1 MLLSVLWS
9 SKQSSGKLA
18 AGQSLYPRLCL
29 NRGCETYIVREG
41 YEGLIRGNIEAEGR
55 GDDAG
60 TQTPPHIE
68 NQGVEANLRFGYG
81 TLLRDWEGDGLDMPT
96 GRNLKGRYIVKVG
109 WDDVRGWMG
118 EVFLFGWSL
127 AILLSLTIINR
138 VAQSSG
144 LLAAQGSVQ
153 SKVG

>member
-9 SKQSSGKLA
+9 SRQLSGKLA
-18 AGQSLYPRLCL
+18 AGWRLYPCLCL

-41 YEGLIRGNIEAEGR
+41 YEGLIRGNIEAEGHQD
-55 GDDAG
+55 GAG

-68 NQGVEANLRFGYG
+68 DQGVEANLRFGYG
-81 TLLRDWEGDGLDMPT
+81 ALLRDWEGDSLDMPT
-96 GRNLKGRYIVKVG
+96 ERNLKGRYIVRVG

-118 EVFLFGWSL
+118 EVLLFGWSL
-127 AILLSLTIINR
+127 AIVLSLKIINR

-144 LLAAQGSVQ
+144 LLAAQDSVQ
-153 SKVG
+153 SKAG